1 MLLRFEEYL
10 DLGGSLSASAFS
22 RFEKKAEYLIRR
34 QAAGLTGER
43 IDKLPAPPQAV
54 KDCIFDLIAYFSG
67 NTAKQIASE
76 SQSQGGVS
84 ESVSY
89 VTKTP
94 EQIQAECENIIRDTL
109 FGGGCGELLYRGAD
123 V

>member
-22 RFEKKAEYLIRR
+22 GLEKKAEYYIRR

-43 IDKLPAPPQAV
+43 IDRLTAPPQAV
-54 KDCIFDLIAYFSG
+54 KDCVFCLIEYFAE
-67 NTAKQIASE
+67 NTKKQIASE
-76 SQSQGGVS
+76 SQAQGGVS

-94 EQIQAECENIIRDTL
+94 EQTQAECENIIRDTL
-109 FGGGCGELLYRGAD
+109 FGGGCGELLYRGAN